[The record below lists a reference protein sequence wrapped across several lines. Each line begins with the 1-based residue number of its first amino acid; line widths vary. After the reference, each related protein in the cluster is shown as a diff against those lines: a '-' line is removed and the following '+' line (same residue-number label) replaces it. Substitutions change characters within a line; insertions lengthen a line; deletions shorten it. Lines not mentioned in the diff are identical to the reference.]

1 MTKVKNIS
9 DKDVL
14 AIYNNFAYVYDK
26 LTLDIDYKKWAD
38 YIEKIIQTNYKNAS
52 MILELGCGT
61 GSFGIEMSKRGYEM
75 ICLDL
80 STEMLDCAAEKAKK
94 EGQDILFLNQ
104 DMCNFEL
111 YGTVDV
117 IVCLLDSFNYLIRK
131 DQVKKLFKL
140 VQNYLN
146 PEGLFIFDINT
157 LYKFENIISN
167 NLFYEIDEE
176 VTYIWENNFNKKTRK
191 ARFDLTFFVR
201 QDNLYERFD
210 ETHFEKAYTNSEI
223 IGFISQSN
231 LELVNIFGQLTLKK
245 PTDKSQRNF
254 YICKKNP

>member
-1 MTKVKNIS
+1 M
-9 DKDVL
+9 
-14 AIYNNFAYVYDK
+14 YNNFAYVYDK

-38 YIEKIIQTNYKNAS
+38 YIEKMIDKNNKNAS

-80 STEMLDCAAEKAKK
+80 STEMLDCAAEKAEK

-117 IVCLLDSFNYLIRK
+117 IVCLLDSFNYLTRK
-131 DQVKKLFKL
+131 DQVQKLFKL
-140 VQNYLN
+140 VHNYLN
-146 PEGLFIFDINT
+146 PGGLFIFDLNT
-157 LYKFENIISN
+157 LYKFESTLSN
-167 NLFYEIDEE
+167 NLFYEIDED
-176 VTYIWENNFNKKTRK
+176 VTYIWENSFNAKTRK

-201 QDNLYERFD
+201 QDDLYKRFD
-210 ETHFEKAYTNSEI
+210 ETHFEKAYSNSEI
-223 IGFISQSN
+223 IEFIDKSD
-231 LELVNIFGQLTLKK
+231 LKLVNIYGELAFKK
-245 PTDKSQRNF
+245 PTDRSQRNF
-254 YICKKNP
+254 YICKKSP